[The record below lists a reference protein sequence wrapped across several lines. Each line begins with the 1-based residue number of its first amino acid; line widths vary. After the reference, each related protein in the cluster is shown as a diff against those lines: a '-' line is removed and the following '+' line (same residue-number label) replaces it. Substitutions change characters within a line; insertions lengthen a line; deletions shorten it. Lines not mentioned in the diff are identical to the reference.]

1 MPVTNSLTLKGLSFF
16 VTGGSRGI
24 GKAIVQSLAQSGAR
38 VAFSYAS
45 SEGPAQE
52 LLKSLP
58 GEGHFAVQLKLEDP
72 ASIEHAV
79 ESVLKQ
85 MPEIDGLVNNAG
97 LTRDGLLMR
106 MKVSD
111 WDEVL
116 NANLRGSFLVTQGFL
131 RNFIK
136 ARKGSIVSVA
146 SVIGRT
152 GNAGQ
157 ANYAAS
163 KAGLIGFTKSL
174 AQEVGSRGIRVNC
187 VAPGF
192 IKTDMTKDLKEDV
205 QNGIL
210 SKIPLGYFGEA
221 EDIAASVKFL
231 LSPESRYITGQ
242 TLDVNGGMYMN

>member
-1 MPVTNSLTLKGLSFF
+1 MSDLKGLSFF

-24 GKAIVQSLAQSGAR
+24 GKAIVQLLAESGAR
-38 VAFSYAS
+38 VAFSYAQ
-45 SEGPAQE
+45 SEASAQE
-52 LLKSLP
+52 LIKTLP

-72 ASIEHAV
+72 TSITQAV
-79 ESVLKQ
+79 EAVTKQ
-85 MPEIDGLVNNAG
+85 MGDLDGLVNNAG

-106 MKVSD
+106 MKIQD
-111 WDEVL
+111 WDDVI

-131 RNFIK
+131 RSFIK
-136 ARKGSIVSVA
+136 ARKGSIVNIA

-174 AQEVGSRGIRVNC
+174 AKEVGSRGIRINC

-192 IKTDMTKDLKEDV
+192 IKTDMTKDLNPEV
-205 QNGIL
+205 QASIL
-210 SKIPLGYFGEA
+210 GQIPLGFLGEVD
-221 EDIAASVKFL
+221 DIAHAVKFL
-231 LSPESRYITGQ
+231 LQPQSRYITGQ
-242 TLDVNGGMYMN
+242 TLDVNGGMYMS

>member
-1 MPVTNSLTLKGLSFF
+1 MSDLNGFSYF

-24 GKAIVQSLAQSGAR
+24 GKAIVQLLAKSGAR
-38 VAFSYAS
+38 VAFSYAQ
-45 SEGPAQE
+45 SEASAQD
-52 LLKSLP
+52 LIKSLP

-72 ASIEHAV
+72 ESISQAV
-79 ESVLKQ
+79 ELVIKQ
-85 MPEIDGLVNNAG
+85 MGDLDGLVNNAG

-106 MKVSD
+106 MKIQD
-111 WDEVL
+111 WDDVM

-131 RNFIK
+131 RSFVK
-136 ARKGSIVSVA
+136 ARKGSIVNIA

-157 ANYAAS
+157 ANYSAS

-174 AQEVGSRGIRVNC
+174 AKEVGSRGIRVNC

-192 IKTDMTKDLKEDV
+192 IKTDMTKDLNPEI
-205 QNGIL
+205 QASIL
-210 SKIPLGYFGEA
+210 NQIPLGYLGEA
-221 EDIAASVKFL
+221 DDIAQTVKFL
-231 LSPESRYITGQ
+231 LQPGSRYITGQ

>member
-1 MPVTNSLTLKGLSFF
+1 MELKNLSFF

-24 GKAIVQSLAQSGAR
+24 GKAIVQTLAESGAK
-38 VAFSYAS
+38 VGFSFAS
-45 SEGPAQE
+45 SESSARSLVE
-52 LLKSLP
+52 SLP
-58 GEGHFAVQLKLEDP
+58 GSGHFAVQLKLEDP
-72 ASIEHAV
+72 QSIEKAV
-79 ESVLKQ
+79 SEALER
-85 MPEIDGLVNNAG
+85 MPEPDGLVNNAG

-106 MKVSD
+106 MKLGD
-111 WDEVL
+111 WDDVM

-131 RNFIK
+131 RTFVK
-136 ARKGSIVSVA
+136 ARKGSIVNMA

-152 GNAGQ
+152 GNPGQ

-205 QNGIL
+205 QNSIL
-210 SKIPLGYFGEA
+210 GKIPLGYFGEA
-221 EDIAASVKFL
+221 QDIANCVKFL
-231 LSPESRYITGQ
+231 LSPHSRYITGQ
-242 TLDVNGGMYMN
+242 TLDVNGGMFMN

>member
-1 MPVTNSLTLKGLSFF
+1 MSDLKGLSFF

-24 GKAIVQSLAQSGAR
+24 GKAIVQLLAESGAR
-38 VAFSYAS
+38 VAFSYAQ
-45 SEGPAQE
+45 SEASAQE
-52 LLKSLP
+52 LIKTLP

-72 ASIEHAV
+72 ASITQAV
-79 ESVLKQ
+79 EAVTKQ
-85 MPEIDGLVNNAG
+85 MGDLDGLVNNAG

-106 MKVSD
+106 MKIQD
-111 WDEVL
+111 WDDVI

-131 RNFIK
+131 RSFIK
-136 ARKGSIVSVA
+136 ARKGSIVNIA

-174 AQEVGSRGIRVNC
+174 AKEVGSRGIRINC

-192 IKTDMTKDLKEDV
+192 IKTDMTKDLNPEV
-205 QNGIL
+205 QASIL
-210 SKIPLGYFGEA
+210 GQIPLGFLGEVD
-221 EDIAASVKFL
+221 DIAHAVKFL
-231 LSPESRYITGQ
+231 LQPQSRYITGQ
-242 TLDVNGGMYMN
+242 TLDVNGGMYMS